1 MVVYE
6 CEYMVDSRDIDPWYH
21 CRPSGLMGMLQE
33 AATQAACALHV
44 SRDEMLE
51 RYNSFW
57 MLARLWYRLDV
68 PLSWG
73 DTVHIRTWH
82 RGGRGAS
89 TYRDFDLFV
98 NGQPVGE
105 AVSTWVL
112 ADAATHRLA
121 RMSRITEFQD
131 TDGGPLCKERT
142 LSRVRLPETMEHA
155 DSRAMHY
162 SDTDVNGHV
171 NNVRY
176 VDFLCDALHMER
188 LGPSRFVSSLQVGY
202 LAECVAD
209 KAGEILERLSRFGV
223 TRFRA
228 LFKGN
233 RSRSEVVA
241 TFIAVLELCKA
252 RRLRLAGTESDCTVT
267 CTEEGGGELELT
279 TDGEKTAD

>member
-162 SDTDVNGHV
+162 NHP
-171 NNVRY
+171 Y
-176 VDFLCDALHMER
+176 
-188 LGPSRFVSSLQVGY
+188 
-202 LAECVAD
+202 
-209 KAGEILERLSRFGV
+209 
-223 TRFRA
+223 
-228 LFKGN
+228 
-233 RSRSEVVA
+233 
-241 TFIAVLELCKA
+241 
-252 RRLRLAGTESDCTVT
+252 
-267 CTEEGGGELELT
+267 
-279 TDGEKTAD
+279 

>member
-1 MVVYE
+1 M
-6 CEYMVDSRDIDPWYH
+6 
-21 CRPSGLMGMLQE
+21 
-33 AATQAACALHV
+33 
-44 SRDEMLE
+44 
-51 RYNSFW
+51 
-57 MLARLWYRLDV
+57 
-68 PLSWG
+68 
-73 DTVHIRTWH
+73 
-82 RGGRGAS
+82 
-89 TYRDFDLFV
+89 

-121 RMSRITEFQD
+121 HMSRITEFQD

-202 LAECVAD
+202 LAECM
-209 KAGEILERLSRFGV
+209 AGETIELYTGQAGGLWYVHGADQAGKSRFD
-223 TRFRA
+223 
-228 LFKGN
+228 
-233 RSRSEVVA
+233 S
-241 TFIAVLELCKA
+241 AVELA
-252 RRLRLAGTESDCTVT
+252 
-267 CTEEGGGELELT
+267 ELT
-279 TDGEKTAD
+279 P

>member
-6 CEYMVDSRDIDPWYH
+6 CEYTVDSRDIDPWYH

-112 ADAATHRLA
+112 ADAATHKLA
-121 RMSRITEFQD
+121 RMGRITEFQG

-188 LGPSRFVSSLQVGY
+188 LGPSRFVSSLQVGWPS
-202 LAECVAD
+202 AWRGRPSSSIPARPAACGTSTGRIRRAR
-209 KAGEILERLSRFGV
+209 AGLTARWSW
-223 TRFRA
+223 
-228 LFKGN
+228 
-233 RSRSEVVA
+233 RSSP
-241 TFIAVLELCKA
+241 LD
-252 RRLRLAGTESDCTVT
+252 S
-267 CTEEGGGELELT
+267 GGAIE
-279 TDGEKTAD
+279 

>member
-98 NGQPVGE
+98 N
-105 AVSTWVL
+105 
-112 ADAATHRLA
+112 
-121 RMSRITEFQD
+121 
-131 TDGGPLCKERT
+131 
-142 LSRVRLPETMEHA
+142 
-155 DSRAMHY
+155 
-162 SDTDVNGHV
+162 
-171 NNVRY
+171 
-176 VDFLCDALHMER
+176 
-188 LGPSRFVSSLQVGY
+188 
-202 LAECVAD
+202 
-209 KAGEILERLSRFGV
+209 
-223 TRFRA
+223 
-228 LFKGN
+228 
-233 RSRSEVVA
+233 
-241 TFIAVLELCKA
+241 
-252 RRLRLAGTESDCTVT
+252 
-267 CTEEGGGELELT
+267 
-279 TDGEKTAD
+279 

>member
-6 CEYMVDSRDIDPWYH
+6 CEYMVDSRDIDPWYL

-202 LAECVAD
+202 LAECVAGETIELYTGQ
-209 KAGEILERLSRFGV
+209 AGGLWYVHGADQAGKSRFDG
-223 TRFRA
+223 
-228 LFKGN
+228 
-233 RSRSEVVA
+233 
-241 TFIAVLELCKA
+241 AVELA
-252 RRLRLAGTESDCTVT
+252 
-267 CTEEGGGELELT
+267 ELT
-279 TDGEKTAD
+279 P

>member
-6 CEYMVDSRDIDPWYH
+6 CEYTVDSRDIDPWYH

-112 ADAATHRLA
+112 ADAATHKLA
-121 RMSRITEFQD
+121 RMGRITEFQG

-176 VDFLCDALHMER
+176 VDFLCDAPHGAPGPQPLR
-188 LGPSRFVSSLQVGY
+188 LLPPGGLPGRVHGGG
-202 LAECVAD
+202 D
-209 KAGEILERLSRFGV
+209 H
-223 TRFRA
+223 RA
-228 LFKGN
+228 LYRPG
-233 RSRSEVVA
+233 RRPVV
-241 TFIAVLELCKA
+241 
-252 RRLRLAGTESDCTVT
+252 RPR
-267 CTEEGGGELELT
+267 GGSGGQEPV
-279 TDGEKTAD
+279 

>member
-162 SDTDVNGHV
+162 SDTERPRQQCPLCGLPLRRPPHGAPGPQPLRLLPPGRLPGR
-171 NNVRY
+171 VRGGG
-176 VDFLCDALHMER
+176 DHRALHR
-188 LGPSRFVSSLQVGY
+188 PGRRP
-202 LAECVAD
+202 
-209 KAGEILERLSRFGV
+209 
-223 TRFRA
+223 
-228 LFKGN
+228 
-233 RSRSEVVA
+233 VV
-241 TFIAVLELCKA
+241 
-252 RRLRLAGTESDCTVT
+252 RPR
-267 CTEEGGGELELT
+267 GGSGGQEPV
-279 TDGEKTAD
+279 

>member
-112 ADAATHRLA
+112 ADAATHKLA
-121 RMSRITEFQD
+121 RMGRITEFQG

-142 LSRVRLPETMEHA
+142 RK
-155 DSRAMHY
+155 
-162 SDTDVNGHV
+162 
-171 NNVRY
+171 
-176 VDFLCDALHMER
+176 
-188 LGPSRFVSSLQVGY
+188 SL
-202 LAECVAD
+202 
-209 KAGEILERLSRFGV
+209 EI
-223 TRFRA
+223 
-228 LFKGN
+228 
-233 RSRSEVVA
+233 
-241 TFIAVLELCKA
+241 
-252 RRLRLAGTESDCTVT
+252 RLAKLNDQSRKDDTVT
-267 CTEEGGGELELT
+267 FEQLGIDRLFIDESHYFKNCA
-279 TDGEKTAD
+279 KRCA